1 MKIVGSRLL
10 LIAAAVGLATAATT
24 PAFAWTCTAK
34 AGHASYL
41 SYGFTPGSAC
51 WHAMNQCQI
60 KNAKAKGACKVV
72 KPLAKK

>member
-1 MKIVGSRLL
+1 MKRLL

-41 SYGFTPGSAC
+41 AYGFTPGSAC
-51 WHAMNQCQI
+51 WHALNQCQI

-72 KPLAKK
+72 KPVAKK